1 MSILI
6 IHQNSSKVKEYI
18 KELIINIDES
28 YQNDYNIQKTLDVH
42 IVESETTSIGID
54 EIKKL
59 LGSLQYKPLS
69 HEKQFGIIIN
79 AYLLT
84 TEAQN
89 VLLKSLEEPS
99 QNTEFIIAARSV
111 TDVLPTIRSRC
122 TIHYISAE
130 ESKVK
135 IPEECNTFIQMKP
148 HERFLFIREYSKT
161 HKKKEDLEQF
171 IVGLIEIYRTKLQ
184 EDRNLSKNNGEN
196 LKILNTAY
204 SYWQSNVNKQLLL
217 EYIAINLAHST

>member
-6 IHQNSSKVKEYI
+6 IHQNSAKVKEYI
-18 KELIINIDES
+18 KQLIVDIDES
-28 YQNDYNIQKTLDVH
+28 YQDEQNIQNALDVH
-42 IVESETTSIGID
+42 IVESETSSIGID
-54 EIKKL
+54 DIKIL
-59 LGSLQYKPLS
+59 LSSLQYKPLS

-99 QNTEFIIAARSV
+99 KNTEFIIATRSV

-130 ESKVK
+130 ESKGK
-135 IPEECNTFIQMKP
+135 IPEECESFIQMKP
-148 HERFLFIREYSKT
+148 HERFLFTREYCKT
-161 HKKKEDLEQF
+161 HKKKEEIEQF
-171 IVGLIEIYRTKLQ
+171 IVGLIEIYRTRLQ

-196 LKILNTAY
+196 LKLLNTAY

-217 EYIAINLAHST
+217 EYIAINLVRSA